1 MLKVPTPKLLSSS
14 IDFCCDLTTIDF
26 VVVGTISDFTAT
38 AIVVSWIMAA
48 CNSSGDTGEVGSSIS
63 SSISPMVNRKKNR
76 FDTFL
81 YENLV
86 EIGIEF
92 RNWQFFEIF

>member
-1 MLKVPTPKLLSSS
+1 
-14 IDFCCDLTTIDF
+14 
-26 VVVGTISDFTAT
+26 
-38 AIVVSWIMAA
+38 MAA

-63 SSISPMVNRKKNR
+63 SSISPTVIEKNKNR

-81 YENLV
+81 YENHV

-92 RNWQFFEIF
+92 RN

>member
-14 IDFCCDLTTIDF
+14 IDFCCDF

-63 SSISPMVNRKKNR
+63 SSISPTVIEKNKNR

-81 YENLV
+81 YENHV